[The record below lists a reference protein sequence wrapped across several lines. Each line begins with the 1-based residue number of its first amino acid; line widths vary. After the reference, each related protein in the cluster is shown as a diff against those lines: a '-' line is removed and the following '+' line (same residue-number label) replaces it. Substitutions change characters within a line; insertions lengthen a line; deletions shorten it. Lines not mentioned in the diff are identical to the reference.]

1 MGRYVV
7 RRTIQ
12 MIPLF
17 IGISIIIF
25 LVIQAAPGGPET
37 TLLATGRFVSPEIL
51 AAYRVRLGLDQPLV
65 VQYFRWLGTALTGDL
80 GYSYTTAQPVLT
92 MILERLPATIELML
106 AAYLL
111 AAVIGLP
118 LGVYSAIHKYSF
130 FDFMGTGVTFLGIA
144 MPVFWFGLILQLV
157 FAVQLG
163 WLPSSGRET
172 VGDTGFVD
180 QVKHLILPAVVLSL
194 LYIAGWS
201 RYMRTSF
208 LGVLNADYVR
218 TARAK
223 GLGERRVMLVHG
235 LKNAMIPVVSIM
247 ALDVSRAFFRRS
259 DHGNDLRLARNRA
272 AVHSGHE
279 FARLSALDGHHHD
292 GIDHGGV
299 VQPGRRHHLRLAG
312 SADQLRL
319 KAMESRQEQ

>member
-7 RRTIQ
+7 RRTVQ

-17 IGISIIIF
+17 IGISVIIF
-25 LVIQAAPGGPET
+25 LIIQAAPGGPET

-51 AAYRVRLGLDQPLV
+51 AAYRTRLGLDQPLF
-65 VQYFRWLGTALTGDL
+65 VQYFRWLGAALTGDL
-80 GYSYTTAQPVLT
+80 GYSYTSAQPVLT

-106 AAYLL
+106 SAYLL
-111 AAVIGLP
+111 AALIALP
-118 LGVYSAIHKYSF
+118 LGVYSAIHKYSLL
-130 FDFMGTGVTFLGIA
+130 DYLGTGFSFLGIA

-172 VGDTGFVD
+172 VGDTGLVD
-180 QVKHLILPAVVLSL
+180 QIKHLILPATVLSL

-208 LGVLNADYVR
+208 LGVINSDFIR

-223 GLGERRVMLVHG
+223 GLRERRVMLVHG
-235 LKNAMIPVVSIM
+235 LKNAAIPVVSIM
-247 ALDVSRAFFRRS
+247 ALDVAGLFSGAVITETIFAWPGIGRLFIQSMYSRDYPLLMGIIMMGSIMVVLFNLVA
-259 DHGNDLRLARNRA
+259 DIVYGW
-272 AVHSGHE
+272 
-279 FARLSALDGHHHD
+279 LDPRISYD
-292 GIDHGGV
+292 
-299 VQPGRRHHLRLAG
+299 
-312 SADQLRL
+312 
-319 KAMESRQEQ
+319 

>member
-1 MGRYVV
+1 MEFPGMGRYAI

-25 LVIQAAPGGPET
+25 LIIQAAPGGPET

-51 AAYRVRLGLDQPLV
+51 AAYRVRLGLDQPIF
-65 VQYFRWLGTALTGDL
+65 VQYFRWLGAALTGDL
-80 GYSYTTAQPVLT
+80 GYSYTSAQPVLT
-92 MILERLPATIELML
+92 MILERLPATIQLML
-106 AAYLL
+106 SAYLL
-111 AAVIGLP
+111 AAVIALP
-118 LGVYSAIHKYSF
+118 LGVYSAIHKYSILDYF
-130 FDFMGTGVTFLGIA
+130 GTGLSFLGIA

-172 VGDTGFVD
+172 VGDTGLVD
-180 QVKHLILPAVVLSL
+180 QIKHLILPATVLSL

-208 LGVLNADYVR
+208 LGVINSDYVR

-223 GLGERRVMLVHG
+223 GLRERRVMLVHA
-235 LKNAMIPVVSIM
+235 LKNAAIPVVSIM
-247 ALDVSRAFFRRS
+247 ALDVAGLFSGAVITETIFAWP
-259 DHGNDLRLARNRA
+259 GIGRLFIQSMYARDYPLLMGIIMMGSILVVVFNLVA
-272 AVHSGHE
+272 DILYGW
-279 FARLSALDGHHHD
+279 LDPRISFD
-292 GIDHGGV
+292 
-299 VQPGRRHHLRLAG
+299 
-312 SADQLRL
+312 
-319 KAMESRQEQ
+319 

>member
-1 MGRYVV
+1 MGRYVI

-25 LVIQAAPGGPET
+25 LIIQAAPGGPEMA
-37 TLLATGRFVSPEIL
+37 LLQTGRFVNPEIL
-51 AAYRVRLGLDQPLV
+51 AAYRARLGLDQPIV
-65 VQYFRWLGTALTGDL
+65 VQYFRWLGAALTGDL
-80 GYSYTTAQPVLT
+80 GYSYTSAQPVLT

-106 AAYLL
+106 SAYLL
-111 AAVIGLP
+111 AAVIALP
-118 LGVYSAIHKYSF
+118 LGVYSAIHKYSVLDYF
-130 FDFMGTGVTFLGIA
+130 GTGLSFLGIA

-180 QVKHLILPAVVLSL
+180 QLKHLVLPAIVLSL

-208 LGVLNADYVR
+208 LGVINSDYVR

-223 GLGERRVMLVHG
+223 GLRERRVMLIHG
-235 LKNAMIPVVSIM
+235 LKNAAIPVVSVM
-247 ALDVSRAFFRRS
+247 ALDIAGLFSGAVITETIFSWP
-259 DHGNDLRLARNRA
+259 GIGRLFIQSMYARDYPLLMGIIMMGSIMVVLFNLVA
-272 AVHSGHE
+272 DILYGW
-279 FARLSALDGHHHD
+279 LDPRISYD
-292 GIDHGGV
+292 
-299 VQPGRRHHLRLAG
+299 
-312 SADQLRL
+312 
-319 KAMESRQEQ
+319 

>member
-1 MGRYVV
+1 MGRYVI

-17 IGISIIIF
+17 VGISIIIF
-25 LVIQAAPGGPET
+25 LIIQAAPGGPET
-37 TLLATGRFVSPEIL
+37 TLLSTGRFVSSEIL
-51 AAYRVRLGLDQPLV
+51 AAYRTRLGLDQPIFI
-65 VQYFRWLGTALTGDL
+65 QYFRWLGAALTGDL

-92 MILERLPATIELML
+92 MILERLPATVELML
-106 AAYLL
+106 LAYLL
-111 AAVIGLP
+111 AAVIALP
-118 LGVYSAIHKYSF
+118 LGIYSAIHKYSIL
-130 FDFMGTGVTFLGIA
+130 DYLGTGLSFLGIS

-180 QVKHLILPAVVLSL
+180 QLKHLIMPAVVLSL

-208 LGVLNADYVR
+208 LSVINSDYVR

-223 GLGERRVMLVHG
+223 GLRQRRVVLLHA
-235 LKNAMIPVVSIM
+235 LKNAAIPVVSIM
-247 ALDVSRAFFRRS
+247 ALDIAGLFSGAVITETIFAWPGIGRLFIQSMYSRDYPLLMGIIMMGSIMVVLFNLVA
-259 DHGNDLRLARNRA
+259 DILYGW
-272 AVHSGHE
+272 
-279 FARLSALDGHHHD
+279 LDPRISYD
-292 GIDHGGV
+292 
-299 VQPGRRHHLRLAG
+299 
-312 SADQLRL
+312 
-319 KAMESRQEQ
+319 

>member
-17 IGISIIIF
+17 IGISVIIF
-25 LVIQAAPGGPET
+25 LIIQAAPGGPET

-51 AAYRVRLGLDQPLV
+51 AAYRTRLGLDQPLF
-65 VQYFRWLGTALTGDL
+65 VQYFRWLGAALTGDL
-80 GYSYTTAQPVLT
+80 GYSYTSAQPVLT

-106 AAYLL
+106 SAYLL
-111 AAVIGLP
+111 AALIALP
-118 LGVYSAIHKYSF
+118 LGVYSAIHKYSLL
-130 FDFMGTGVTFLGIA
+130 DYLGTGFSFLGIA

-172 VGDTGFVD
+172 VGDTGLVD
-180 QVKHLILPAVVLSL
+180 QIKHLILPATVLSL

-208 LGVLNADYVR
+208 LGVINSDFIR

-223 GLGERRVMLVHG
+223 GLRERRVMLVHG
-235 LKNAMIPVVSIM
+235 LKNAAIPVVSIM
-247 ALDVSRAFFRRS
+247 ALDVAGLFSGAVITETIFAWPGIGRLFIQSMYSRDYPLLMGIIMMGSIMVVLFNLVA
-259 DHGNDLRLARNRA
+259 DIVYGW
-272 AVHSGHE
+272 
-279 FARLSALDGHHHD
+279 LDPRISYD
-292 GIDHGGV
+292 
-299 VQPGRRHHLRLAG
+299 
-312 SADQLRL
+312 
-319 KAMESRQEQ
+319 

>member
-1 MGRYVV
+1 MGRYVI

-25 LVIQAAPGGPET
+25 LIIQAAPGGPET

-51 AAYRVRLGLDQPLV
+51 AAYRTRLGLDQPIFI
-65 VQYFRWLGTALTGDL
+65 QYFRWLGAALTGDL
-80 GYSYTTAQPVLT
+80 GYSYTSAQPVLI
-92 MILERLPATIELML
+92 MIAERLPATVELML

-111 AAVIGLP
+111 AAVIALP
-118 LGVYSAIHKYSF
+118 LGVYSAIHKYSAL
-130 FDFMGTGVTFLGIA
+130 DFLGTGFSFLGIA

-172 VGDTGFVD
+172 VGDTGLLD
-180 QVKHLILPAVVLSL
+180 HIKHLIMPAVVLSL

-208 LGVLNADYVR
+208 LGVINTDYVR

-223 GLGERRVMLVHG
+223 GLHERRVTLVHA
-235 LKNAMIPVVSIM
+235 LKNAAIPVVSIM
-247 ALDVSRAFFRRS
+247 ALDVAGLFSGAVITETIFAWPGIGRLFIQSMYSRDYPLLMGIIMMGSVMVVVF
-259 DHGNDLRLARNRA
+259 NL
-272 AVHSGHE
+272 
-279 FARLSALDGHHHD
+279 FADIVYGWLDPRISYD
-292 GIDHGGV
+292 
-299 VQPGRRHHLRLAG
+299 
-312 SADQLRL
+312 
-319 KAMESRQEQ
+319 